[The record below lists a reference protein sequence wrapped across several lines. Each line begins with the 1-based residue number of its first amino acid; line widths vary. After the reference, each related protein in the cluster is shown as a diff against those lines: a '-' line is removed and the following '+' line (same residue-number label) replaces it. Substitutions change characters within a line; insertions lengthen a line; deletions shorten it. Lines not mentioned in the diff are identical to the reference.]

1 MFNIGIV
8 THYGV
13 HNHGAQLQLF
23 ALLTILRN
31 KGYDC
36 HALGFDK
43 NYRYMDKSAANK
55 YSISIKS
62 IPYYLQYLLSEGFGK
77 TLFNVKKKRIFDKF
91 RNENYIIGDRYEA
104 FDGDL
109 IVVGSDEVF
118 SFETGV
124 TGAFWG
130 VNNKAKKLVSYA
142 ASFGP
147 TTSQEIH
154 AKQLENFVLDGLK
167 RFSSISVRDENSVD
181 IVKKFS
187 NITPIKNCDPV
198 IFYGYQKE
206 ISEFAELVETSEPY
220 ILLYSYDN
228 NMNDDQDIEIVKKIA
243 DEKNLPVYSVGFYHS
258 WCDKNFNASPLELL
272 GWFKNAEFIITDT
285 FHGTVLSL
293 ITNSVFAT
301 KVRGNGNKICN
312 LLKEYDLDNRIFS
325 NYQSCAKIL
334 DTEIDYDFVCKRMTD
349 YRQEADFYLNRV
361 LELI

>member
-1 MFNIGIV
+1 MSRIGII
-8 THYGV
+8 THYSV

-23 ALLTILRN
+23 ALISILRA

-36 HALGFDK
+36 HALTFEKDRRYLDK
-43 NYRYMDKSAANK
+43 NAENK
-55 YSISIKS
+55 YNISVKS
-62 IPYYLQYLLSEGFGK
+62 IPFYTKYLLTKGFGK

-91 RNENYIIGDRYEA
+91 RNENDIIGDKYET
-104 FDGDL
+104 FEGDL
-109 IVVGSDEVF
+109 TIVGSDEVF
-118 SFETGV
+118 SFLGGV

-130 VNNKAKKLVSYA
+130 ENHKAKKLVSYA

-154 AKQLENFVLDGLK
+154 DKQLETFVSDGLK
-167 RFSSISVRDENSVD
+167 RFSSISVRDENSAD

-187 NITPIKNCDPV
+187 NVTPIKNCDPV

-206 ISEFAELVETSEPY
+206 ITEFAKLVKTSKPY

-228 NMNDDQDIEIVKKIA
+228 NMNDNQDIETVKKIA
-243 DEKNLPVYSVGFYHS
+243 DEKKLPVYSVGFYHS
-258 WCDKNFNASPLELL
+258 WCDKNLNANPLELL

-334 DTEIDYDFVCKRMTD
+334 DTKIDYDFVCKRMTD
-349 YRQEADFYLNRV
+349 YRQEAENYLNKV
-361 LELI
+361 LESI